1 MNREM
6 WESLRSSMGQS
17 PEQDASI
24 RESVRQ
30 ATANGATVPAGSQTL
45 LPSAASWMPGQE
57 QYPMFTDEASSFGY
71 DAIDG
76 AATDVLSQ
84 FAPSIADNTNK
95 MTETKVT
102 TKDADGNET
111 TVIKKGKFDQ
121 EQATKKAY
129 MEAQADA
136 TTPKTTTPDYMLSG
150 EGVSGYDSNNM
161 QAVPPS
167 VFDDFRNSDAYRGI
181 ADTTQGE
188 ATKAAY
194 MEAQADAMNPDMGY
208 VDPALFNSQR
218 NSDAYKGV
226 TPVGTYQ
233 SPLTRGEATKAAYME
248 AQADAMNPDMGY
260 VNPSVFD
267 DFRNSDAYTT
277 PPVSIPASDAANQPR
292 IDVGDSTR
300 TNDDRPLFGDY
311 ANGPSNNSF
320 IDINKE
326 GPIGTSYSGGP
337 TQTNFDDSIVSD
349 LPSSTEVATPGSTNV
364 TNSDEVLSKKDGE
377 EINGNPSAIAAVK
390 ELKARVDANPESKQE
405 EYMAFLRE
413 TGHLKEWRPDLFK
426 ALTSAAVAI
435 VTGGDPYQS
444 VVDTLGYA
452 GEEQE
457 KLRLEGRT
465 DEQANEKMIMDMIS
479 NNPGMSLKAF
489 NATLKQLG
497 VKNPGK
503 FRALFNGAHEV
514 AGKET
519 AKDVAKARKDDKQ
532 YWFKINQSQ
541 LKAALSDKAYLVN
554 PQLGAVY
561 EAVDKMP
568 GLSWGDAGV
577 QVAIAGSLKQTVADF
592 KANDEEDVDVNM
604 LGHFW
609 SKINIVGS
617 SGTIAGTAIA
627 ETEAE
632 DHARF
637 VRWLYMQPDETKR
650 ITEVDRLQAEWEVD
664 VQKHGSSFYGKKDFP
679 KWAMRRIN
687 EEETAR
693 RLAISGQA
701 G

>member
-181 ADTTQGE
+181 ADTTQ
-188 ATKAAY
+188 
-194 MEAQADAMNPDMGY
+194 
-208 VDPALFNSQR
+208 
-218 NSDAYKGV
+218 
-226 TPVGTYQ
+226 
-233 SPLTRGEATKAAYME
+233 GEATKAAYME